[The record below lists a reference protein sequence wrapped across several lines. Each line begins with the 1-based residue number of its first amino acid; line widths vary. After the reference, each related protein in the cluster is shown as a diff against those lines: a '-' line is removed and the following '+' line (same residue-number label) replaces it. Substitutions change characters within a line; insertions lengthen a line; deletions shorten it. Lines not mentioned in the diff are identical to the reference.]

1 MTVERIRDG
10 AELRDPE
17 TIRRLHRRYARG
29 LFNYVFRLVGD
40 YQWAEE
46 ILQETFLR
54 AYARAETFR
63 QGARVSTWLYR
74 IAMNL
79 CYDHLRSPRNRPK
92 VSLSGAPGAEDRE
105 ESDLASILQAA
116 DDTPVD
122 QAVTSETARLVRA
135 AVAELPEKERNV
147 LILRHYQGLK
157 FREISEVTG
166 LTTRTVQNCLRRG
179 REKLAAKLSRMG
191 LKPERVE

>member
-1 MTVERIRDG
+1 MD
-10 AELRDPE
+10 LRDPE
-17 TIRRLHRRYARG
+17 TIRQIYRRYGRG
-29 LFNYVFRLVGD
+29 LFNYAYRLVGD

-54 AYARAETFR
+54 AYTRAETFR

-92 VSLSGAPGAEDRE
+92 LSLSEPMDRSEDRSQE
-105 ESDLASILQAA
+105 FGDRLTAPDGIPVDLAAE
-116 DDTPVD
+116 
-122 QAVTSETARLVRA
+122 SETARLVRA
-135 AVAELPEKERNV
+135 AVAQLPEKERNV
-147 LILRHYQGLK
+147 LILRHFSEMK

-166 LTTRTVQNCLRRG
+166 LTQRTVQNCLRRA
-179 REKLAAKLSRMG
+179 REKLGWSLRRMG
-191 LKPERVE
+191 VEPEKV